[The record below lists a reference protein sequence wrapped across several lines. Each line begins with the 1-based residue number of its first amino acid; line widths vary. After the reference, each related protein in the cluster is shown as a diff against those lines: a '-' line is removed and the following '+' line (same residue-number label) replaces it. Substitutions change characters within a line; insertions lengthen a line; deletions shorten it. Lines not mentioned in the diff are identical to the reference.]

1 MIKKIVLLLIFYP
14 LNLSVLQGC
23 GGCFKDYYFKGKVTD
38 VGGNPIEG
46 AEAAFASSELGVS
59 DQYSIVTDANG
70 EYFLSSLQTRT
81 NYATRYLQFEKSG
94 YQDIQ
99 TEPFTKSEAGP
110 DVCGSVTLVRD
121 VVMTP

>member
-38 VGGNPIEG
+38 VGGDPIEG
-46 AEAAFASSELGVS
+46 AKAVLSSVEDSTS
-59 DQYSIVTDANG
+59 DEYLFITDMNG
-70 EYFLSSLQTRT
+70 EYFFSSLRTRSD
-81 NYATRYLQFEKSG
+81 YANDSWRFEKSG
-94 YQDIQ
+94 YQIIQ

-110 DVCGSVTLVRD
+110 DVCGTVTLIRD